1 MYLEWKVYQM
11 ECVGGHI
18 VGIFSVAGCSGAP
31 AIKGPGCPNYRVVLF
46 AILLDY

>member
-31 AIKGPGCPNYRVVLF
+31 GYKRAGLPKLQGCSF
-46 AILLDY
+46 CDIT

>member
-31 AIKGPGCPNYRVVLF
+31 AIKGPGCPIQGCSF
-46 AILLDY
+46 CDIT